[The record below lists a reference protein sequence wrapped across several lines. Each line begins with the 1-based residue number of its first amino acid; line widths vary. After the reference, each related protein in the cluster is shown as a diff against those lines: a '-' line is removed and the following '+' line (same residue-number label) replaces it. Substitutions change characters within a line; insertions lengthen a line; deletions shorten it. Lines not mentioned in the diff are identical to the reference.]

1 MNPYAIAKE
10 RVSRKLANSDSLTQR
25 KALMLFRWNVILLA
39 LMLMLTGASSFI
51 SVERFLQFTPFTG
64 TIILGAIVSNFLLL
78 AGRYSGAAI
87 ASIVSTS
94 LVVGIGLAG
103 KYFLAPHAGFA
114 LAFFSQGIIV
124 LATMF
129 SNTMVVTVTT
139 IYMLA
144 CQSAFYFAVRG
155 RFEGELLDS
164 IKNSY
169 LDSMMSCIVT
179 YLISLMIMKTMLKV
193 IDLMNQENLKS
204 TGQLNL
210 ISSMLDTIR
219 DTSGRLKTSIVVTND
234 AIHTMTE
241 NTRNQSASME
251 ELSATM
257 EEIAAGSADAA
268 GATVNQNRSIETL
281 SETIERLS
289 GSIAGLDEHGRSI
302 SKIFAD
308 FAVQVKNGEQSSSYL
323 DEINKK
329 LLENSGNILTIAS
342 IMNDFFDRINLLA
355 LNASIEAARAGDHGR
370 GFAVV
375 ADEIGKLADH
385 SAHELKQI
393 TDLITRNKED
403 AEAGSRVIGE
413 IISFL
418 KILLGNIQTLQERIQ
433 DVFAEIANQKG
444 LRDRMN
450 GEALDVS
457 EKSRLIETIMRD
469 QQNAIEEVVKS
480 IESTNELV
488 QNHAQSAGKL
498 QENSMS
504 LVSIA
509 DVLENEFKDSHGPEA
524 MRK

>member
-1 MNPYAIAKE
+1 MNPYAAAAA
-10 RVSRKLANSDSLTQR
+10 RVSRTLEHSDSLTQR

-39 LMLMLTGASSFI
+39 LMLALTFASSFI
-51 SVERFLQFTPFTG
+51 SLERFVQFVPFTG
-64 TIILGAIVSNFLLL
+64 TIIAGAFISNFLLL
-78 AGRYSGAAI
+78 YGRYAGAAI
-87 ASIVSTS
+87 ASICSTS

-103 KYFLAPHAGFA
+103 KYFLAPHTGFA

-129 SNTMVVTVTT
+129 SNTLVVSVTT
-139 IYMLA
+139 VYMMA
-144 CQSAFYFAVRG
+144 CQTAFYFAVRG

-169 LDSMMSCIVT
+169 LDSMMACVVS
-179 YLISLMIMKTMLKV
+179 YLISLMIMKTMMKV
-193 IDLMNQENLKS
+193 IDMMNEENLKS
-204 TGQLNL
+204 TGQVNL

-234 AIHTMTE
+234 AVHTMTE
-241 NTRNQSASME
+241 NTQNQSAAME

-257 EEIAAGSADAA
+257 EEISAGSANAA
-268 GATVNQNRSIETL
+268 GATLTQNRSIATL
-281 SETIERLS
+281 SETIERLA
-289 GSIAGLDEHGRSI
+289 GSIEGLDGHGRSI
-302 SKIFAD
+302 SKIFED

-342 IMNDFFDRINLLA
+342 IMSDFFDRINLLA
-355 LNASIEAARAGDHGR
+355 LNASIEAARAGEHGR

-403 AEAGSRVIGE
+403 AEAGSRVIGD

-418 KILLGNIQTLQERIQ
+418 KILLGNIQTLQARIQ
-433 DVFAEIANQKG
+433 DVFSEIANQKG

-457 EKSRLIETIMRD
+457 EKSKLIEAIMRE
-469 QQNAIEEVVKS
+469 QQSAIEEIVKS

-488 QNHAQSAGKL
+488 QNHARSAEKL

-504 LVSIA
+504 LVGIA
-509 DVLENEFKDSHGPEA
+509 DVLENEFKDSHDREDE
-524 MRK
+524 RK